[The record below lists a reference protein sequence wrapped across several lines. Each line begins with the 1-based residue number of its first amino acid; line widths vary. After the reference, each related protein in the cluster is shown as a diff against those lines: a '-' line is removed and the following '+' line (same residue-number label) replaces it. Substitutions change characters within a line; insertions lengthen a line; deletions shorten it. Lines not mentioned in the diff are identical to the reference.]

1 MVWAP
6 KPRTHKIWYIARLT
20 VRDLRLTSRE
30 NDNAKLRNSQTGET
44 YREEGR
50 RWPSERLRAK
60 RLSGRGLQA
69 RRWLTTAFVCRFQ
82 NRDIFFL
89 RI

>member
-1 MVWAP
+1 MVWAR

-44 YREEGR
+44 DVSRGGTAMA
-50 RWPSERLRAK
+50 ERTFAGEATQRA
-60 RLSGRGLQA
+60 RLAGPALVDDSLS
-69 RRWLTTAFVCRFQ
+69 LSFSKS
-82 NRDIFFL
+82 
-89 RI
+89 